1 MAAGKFYALMA
12 GIIWGFT
19 PIFAKLAL
27 GGASSRLV
35 MVFGTLSGAG
45 LIVVI
50 GLAQGT
56 SGWFGLPLP
65 TLLVYMATGVTGS
78 FFGHMF
84 YIKGIDKIGGARA
97 TSIVNASPL
106 LTTFF
111 ATLLLGERFTA
122 VIGAGIVLIV
132 GGIYLISAQRADQ
145 GPQRYRRLDLLWPLL
160 SAFCYSFNP
169 VLKRLGMTMTPAP
182 ILGIFY
188 SHGTSSVLFLI
199 SFLIRQG
206 WREAR
211 SVAPRYLLFTVLA
224 GFATSLGGY
233 MTYLA
238 VQDQPALIVSS
249 IWRIT
254 PLVSLFLSY
263 LMLRGAEEV
272 TLKDLLG
279 TVTIVAGVVILLRLA
294 R

>member
-45 LIVVI
+45 LILVI
-50 GLAQGT
+50 GLAQGA
-56 SGWFGLPLP
+56 SGWFSLPLP
-65 TLLVYMATGVTGS
+65 TLLVYMATGGTGS

-106 LTTFF
+106 LTTLF

-122 VIGAGIVLIV
+122 VIGAGILLIV
-132 GGIYLISAQRADQ
+132 GGIYLISAQRSEQ
-145 GPQRYRRLDLLWPLL
+145 GPRRYRRLDLLWPLL

-188 SHGTSSVLFLI
+188 SHGTSSVIFLV
-199 SFLIRQG
+199 SFLVRQG

-211 SVAPRYLLFTVLA
+211 GLAPRYLLFTVLA

-279 TVTIVAGVVILLRLA
+279 TMTIVAGVVILLRMA
-294 R
+294 A